1 MLENNIA
8 NGTSKDPELNVE
20 KLHSLPSEQ
29 QILTLL
35 TFVTDLDR
43 HVGSLDEDG
52 CTAHQFYVKKE
63 LFKVIT
69 LSSPAPTRVIR
80 NSLGR
85 CFAGIFGRGNRKLL
99 FETINELVALVSTA
113 KSDKEFKTK
122 HVAVHCLGTVFEAA
136 GDSAISLASF
146 SCTSLLKL
154 VKSAQTHTGFRASI
168 FKALGRIV
176 KGVGQSADET
186 VTREIWKQARSMA
199 TGDKAVLV
207 QAAACFCLQNLH
219 GSTSYFDSPNDFEKL
234 QSTLWKVLDNAPS
247 SLRRVAAS
255 CYSSIVVKSIAASS
269 SHPTTS
275 KLKLK
280 RSKTKTVDADE
291 FRDNLE
297 RVNSGVTTKSTA
309 TLSFSLADILKAL
322 STQYC
327 RSSTTN
333 KARAGLAMCYT
344 RVANSLPTTVIESN
358 YGAIVRHLTDELLG
372 SSVITSSRYRLL
384 MTRTFVRLILQD
396 TIGRRSLNEAQ
407 QLDAIRFLISS
418 IIKDYPQSDVKE
430 RPEPTKETLIA
441 VLDACESLIQGLGSA
456 VSLVVDLCRVAL
468 FQVLE
473 HPSYTVQVHAS
484 KALKSLVL
492 ASPQQLLPTATMCMN
507 GVNRE
512 IGLLTGSRRSP
523 RRCIGY
529 ALGLAAVISTA
540 NSQPLYGSVDL
551 YARILSQATS
561 ILKSSSDS
569 DLRVSSTQIQVAWIL
584 IGSLMSLGPSFVKIH
599 LSQLLLLW
607 KNALPKPLSKDNIGN
622 RGLRELSFL
631 AHVRECALGSIS
643 VFFTYNSRLLTLDV
657 SKRLATMLQNTTM
670 FLSSLPAKKLT
681 DDIDARLTPALQLL
695 DYDFMVRRRVFTCYT
710 QLVNLSPEGN
720 HESLL
725 QSSNLSMAV
734 AALADPESVSAA
746 SLSSSIAT
754 SIGTLDSVWDM
765 ADNSGFGV
773 TGLVNEL
780 NITAGGEHWLSCHSL
795 DALIDRTVSILHS
808 FESRH
813 FLMEIIRFVA
823 PQSLP
828 WSMMLC
834 RYTVT
839 SIIFT
844 LILYLPASST
854 QQSAYLPHLYRIS
867 LRRYKRAFW
876 NRSLHF

>member
-1 MLENNIA
+1 MSENNTA

-20 KLHSLPSEQ
+20 KLHTLPSEQ

-43 HVGSLDEDG
+43 HVASLDEDG

-69 LSSPAPTRVIR
+69 LPSPAPTRVIR

-99 FETINELVALVSTA
+99 FETVNELVALVNNA
-113 KSDKEFKTK
+113 KSDKDFKTK
-122 HVAVHCLGTVFEAA
+122 HVAVHCLGTIFEAA
-136 GDSAISLASF
+136 GDSAISLASL
-146 SCTSLLKL
+146 SCASLLKL
-154 VKSAQTHTGFRASI
+154 IKSAQTHTGFRASI
-168 FKALGRIV
+168 FKALGRII
-176 KGVGQSADET
+176 KGVAQSADEA
-186 VTREIWKQARSMA
+186 VTREIWKQARSIA

-207 QAAACFCLQNLH
+207 QASACFCLQQLH
-219 GSTSYFDSPNDFEKL
+219 GNTSYFDNPNDYEKL
-234 QSTLWKVLDNAPS
+234 QSLLWKVLDNAPP

-255 CYSSIVVKSIAASS
+255 CYSSVVVKVFTTSS
-269 SHPTTS
+269 SQPIPS

-280 RSKTKTVDADE
+280 RTKTKATDADDMGE
-291 FRDNLE
+291 DLA
-297 RVNSGVTTKSTA
+297 RVTSVVSSKSTTK
-309 TLSFSLADILKAL
+309 LSFTLADILKAL

-333 KARAGLAMCYT
+333 KARAGIAMCYT
-344 RVANSLPTTVIESN
+344 RIANSLPVTVIESN
-358 YGAIVRHLTDELLG
+358 YGAIVRHFTDELLG

-396 TIGRRSLNEAQ
+396 TIGHKLFNEAQ
-407 QLDAIRFLISS
+407 QLDAIRFLINS

-430 RPEPTKETLIA
+430 RPEPTKETLVA
-441 VLDACESLIQGLGSA
+441 VVDACESLIQGLGSA
-456 VSLVVDLCRVAL
+456 VSLVGDLCRGAL

-492 ASPQQLLPTATMCMN
+492 ASPQQLLLTATMCMN
-507 GVNRE
+507 AVNRE
-512 IGLLTGSRRSP
+512 IGLLSGSRRSP

-529 ALGLAAVISTA
+529 AFGLAAVISTA
-540 NSQPLYGSVDL
+540 SSQPLYGSVDI

-561 ILKSSSDS
+561 SLKSSSDS

-643 VFFTYNSRLLTLDV
+643 AFFTYNSRLLTLDV

-681 DDIDARLTPALQLL
+681 DDVDARLTPALQLQ
-695 DYDFMVRRRVFTCYT
+695 DYDFMVRRRLFTCYT
-710 QLVNLSPEGN
+710 QLVHFSPEGH
-720 HESLL
+720 HEYLL

-734 AALADPESVSAA
+734 ATLADPESMSAA

-773 TGLVNEL
+773 TGLVKGL
-780 NITAGGEHWLSCHSL
+780 NITTASEHWLTCHSL
-795 DALIDRTVSILHS
+795 EALIDRTVKCLHP
-808 FESRH
+808 FA
-813 FLMEIIRFVA
+813 IRA
-823 PQSLP
+823 L
-828 WSMMLC
+828 
-834 RYTVT
+834 
-839 SIIFT
+839 
-844 LILYLPASST
+844 AD
-854 QQSAYLPHLYRIS
+854 
-867 LRRYKRAFW
+867 KD
-876 NRSLHF
+876 N